1 MGISAHRAAAL
12 IAMDDLTALETWAAP
27 LIAKLQPAQVRQLTR
42 EIARDLRRSQA
53 QRIAAQVAPDGTPQ
67 IHLRSVR
74 GLAGMMSDG
83 RANFAPGG
91 ARRSAGQRG
100 IANESHF
107 GPVPHHGGH
116 SLDRRFPQACRR
128 WPPTV
133 VGAAPVSDLV
143 TNPHNFR
150 LECL

>member
-1 MGISAHRAAAL
+1 
-12 IAMDDLTALETWAAP
+12 LTATDHAVEEC
-27 LIAKLQPAQVRQLTR
+27 R
-42 EIARDLRRSQA
+42 ARCDFA
-53 QRIAAQVAPDGTPQ
+53 VATPVAPDGMPQ

-83 RANFAPGG
+83 RATFAPGG
-91 ARRSAGQRG
+91 ARGSAGQRG

-143 TNPHNFR
+143 TNPHNFP